1 MRRSHPARY
10 AARLALALTVGGL
23 LVLGPSA
30 ALAQA
35 PAAPL
40 GPTTGTHGTSGMT
53 GHLCPSMNNDWL

>member
-1 MRRSHPARY
+1 MRTHPTRY

-35 PAAPL
+35 PAASLAPST
-40 GPTTGTHGTSGMT
+40 GGTHGTAGMT
-53 GHLCPSMNNDWL
+53 GHLCPSMDRPWL